1 MSVPMK
7 IRTTYLELVLT
18 EIPDKIV
25 DVLEADKVYEL
36 GEAKRLCEQYGNKP
50 GLAQIKA
57 KFGQYNEA
65 VEIYIE
71 YIKSLMKQISSEE
84 APGVKKKLLGKYE
97 SCLQGVNKI
106 IEKNPEQTVVLY
118 CKWCN
123 FMIQMSR
130 DPDFNDD

>member
-1 MSVPMK
+1 VPIK
-7 IRTTYLELVLT
+7 IRTTYLELILT
-18 EIPDKIV
+18 EFPDKIV

-36 GEAKRLCEQYGNKP
+36 GEAKRLCEQYDNKP

-57 KFGQYNEA
+57 KFGQYNAA

-71 YIKSLMKQISSEE
+71 YVKSLMKKISSEE
-84 APGVKKKLLGKYE
+84 SPGVKKKLLGKYE
-97 SCLQGVNKI
+97 SCLQGVNRI

-123 FMIQMSR
+123 FMIQMYR